1 MPVYPLGDPYSQPF
15 MVLMIADITSFS
27 AVFSIP
33 ESAIIYK
40 LLKTV
45 QDSLFKLRENLIY
58 EVICATLTDKDNDVI
73 KKTAVL

>member
-15 MVLMIADITSFS
+15 MILMIADITSFS